1 MKTIKIE
8 ELLGKQET
16 KENISKKV
24 RKHKSPREHIRKG
37 HYRHYKNGNVVW
49 IAEQIIKPKN
59 NKLEQ
64 EKKMK
69 KDNVKYFAGK
79 IVEIKRD
86 IRKKLK
92 EAGYKQIAIN
102 IFMDKFSNVIII
114 KSYVEDTNPN
124 EYKFLC
130 LNPKIHNLI
139 KDKQITVL
147 LFKREENTSIF
158 HTCRQI
164 KIHSLTSTISFKN
177 DKYKF
182 RRFIINNLS
191 KEENINNE
199 IYERF
204 DMAS

>member
-8 ELLGKQET
+8 ELLGKQKI
-16 KENISKKV
+16 KENIIKKV
-24 RKHKSPREHIRKG
+24 RKHKSPREHIKKG

-59 NKLEQ
+59 NKLTQ
-64 EKKMK
+64 EKEMK
-69 KDNVKYFAGK
+69 KDDVRYFAGK

-86 IRKKLK
+86 IREKLK
-92 EAGYKQIAIN
+92 KADYKQISIN
-102 IFMDKFSNVIII
+102 IFMDKFSNVLII
-114 KSYVEDTNPN
+114 KSYVENTNPN

-130 LNPKIHNLI
+130 LNPKIYNLI
-139 KDKQITVL
+139 KDKHITVL

-177 DKYKF
+177 NEYKF

-191 KEENINNE
+191 EEENIDNE

-204 DMAS
+204 SMAS